1 MNKTPKTEKEV
12 RTAVLALAKTVTEE
26 SRKITAELTA
36 RRQEFNKEWD
46 RWGKPRSPKKLV

>member
-1 MNKTPKTEKEV
+1 MNKTPKTEQEV